1 MPGRAQK
8 TEIPRWFLLLGVPL
22 ILLLVWTVGGAIG
35 HVIFIF
41 VVAALVALLLNPMV
55 RALGRVRIP
64 RGIAVAI
71 VYLSFAA
78 ALGLGIVA
86 LATVGVER
94 ARTAANRVDTYFTQT
109 NGHGQTASER
119 DINRFQAWLN
129 KHHLKRVH
137 VRKQLQQFV
146 HDLNIKHVTTK
157 VIGWIEGATLGVLQL
172 LFDAV
177 LVIVISIYMLLD
189 MGRFSRAVDR
199 RWPSPEGSQPL
210 LARLELALAGYVKGQ
225 VLLSLII
232 GTSAGIGLWLL
243 GTLGAFPG
251 GDHYALLFGAWV
263 AFTELIPYLGPWLG
277 AVPPLVYAL
286 IVHPVSF
293 VWVALLFLGIH
304 QIEGHVVVP
313 NVMGSALRLH
323 PLLVIFGL
331 LVGAEIYGLPGVL
344 IVLPLLAALR
354 ATWEFF
360 SERITLQAG
369 GLGSPVPI
377 TVGSALEQELRREQA
392 EVSRE
397 QAEIRIE
404 QEEIRRQQV
413 ELVAERER
421 LRVREAPT
429 QTIEPGNGEHPD
441 GTSAGPE

>member
-1 MPGRAQK
+1 MPVGAQK

-22 ILLLVWTVGGAIG
+22 ILLLLWTVGGAIG
-35 HVIFIF
+35 HVLFLF
-41 VVAALVALLLNPMV
+41 VVSALVALLLNPMV
-55 RALGRVRIP
+55 RAFGSIRIP

-94 ARTAANRVDTYFTQT
+94 ARTAANRVDTYFTKA
-109 NGHGQTASER
+109 NGQGQTAAEH
-119 DINRFQAWLN
+119 DINRLQAWLDR
-129 KHHLKRVH
+129 HHLKRIQ

-146 HDLNIKHVTTK
+146 HDLNVKHSTTK
-157 VIGWIEGATLGVLQL
+157 VIGWIEGATLSVLQI

-189 MGRFSRAVDR
+189 MGRIGRALDR

-210 LARLELALAGYVKGQ
+210 LLRLEAALAGYVKGQ
-225 VLLSLII
+225 ILLSLII
-232 GTSAGIGLWLL
+232 GASAGFGLWLL
-243 GTLGAFPG
+243 ATLGGFPG
-251 GDHYALLFGAWV
+251 GERYVLLFGAWV

-277 AVPPLVYAL
+277 ALPPLAYAL
-286 IVHPVSF
+286 ITHPISF
-293 VWVALLFLGIH
+293 VWVGLLFLGIH

-344 IVLPLLAALR
+344 VVLPLLAALR

-360 SERITLQAG
+360 SERVTVEAG
-369 GLGSPVPI
+369 GLVAPMSV
-377 TVGSALEQELRREQA
+377 TVEGPLEEELRREQA
-392 EVSRE
+392 EVQRERE
-397 QAEIRIE
+397 QVRLE
-404 QEEIRRQQV
+404 QEE
-413 ELVAERER
+413 LSR
-421 LRVREAPT
+421 LRSELRSEQEELKPGRASTKVL
-429 QTIEPGNGEHPD
+429 EPGNSDRPDAPGE
-441 GTSAGPE
+441 